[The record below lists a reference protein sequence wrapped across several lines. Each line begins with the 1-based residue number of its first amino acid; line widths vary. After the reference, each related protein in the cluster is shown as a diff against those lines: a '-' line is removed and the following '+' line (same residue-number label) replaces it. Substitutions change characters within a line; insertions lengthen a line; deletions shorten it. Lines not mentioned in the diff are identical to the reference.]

1 MRLRTDEFCRRH
13 RARVKMAL
21 IDVQSHRL
29 QLQLQLQ
36 RRLSAVV
43 GQKQELLSLVLQP
56 FHKLRNARQQSAAP
70 IDDTIHITD
79 ITFFCSQFFHKHP
92 SFFFHFFF
100 VFSFFPIS

>member
-1 MRLRTDEFCRRH
+1 MRLLTDEFCRRH

-43 GQKQELLSLVLQP
+43 GQKQELLPLALQP
-56 FHKLRNARQQSAAP
+56 IHELLDAGQQSAAP
-70 IDDTIHITD
+70 VDDTIHITD
-79 ITFFCSQFFHKHP
+79 ITFFRS
-92 SFFFHFFF
+92 
-100 VFSFFPIS
+100 